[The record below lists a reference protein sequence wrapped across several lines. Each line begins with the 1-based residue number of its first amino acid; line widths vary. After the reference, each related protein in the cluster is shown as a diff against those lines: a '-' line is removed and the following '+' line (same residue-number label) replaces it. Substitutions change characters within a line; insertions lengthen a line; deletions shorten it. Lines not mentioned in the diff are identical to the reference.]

1 MKKILSIA
9 AALVIAAAFI
19 SCGDSSDSFDGSTD
33 TVITISSPKVTGK
46 AYPGVNYI
54 TWEPVTGAASYE
66 LYRSDDG
73 DSNKLLKVVNTLSA
87 GAELGYAD
95 IAAAGNNTALTI
107 ADGKT
112 YKYTVLAIGGNKAE
126 ANVNVPSR
134 AVYLKGNQS
143 SVSVKAIV
151 PAAGTSVGDFAAYKD
166 FLKKFEEKN
175 LAKNVVITKTQYNKK
190 TGSGWLG
197 YYVSY
202 PATAGLKF
210 AVAPIEETGVDANG
224 GYIGLDEISA
234 TTAGNYKEN
243 FTANASV
250 AVLGSGDKDIY
261 VKIESVAD
269 ALYQP
274 IVKKVGT
281 IEVKGINESKVT
293 GYVDPNTNEGVAV
306 TAKYRTAKTDKA
318 AATAEIYWS
327 PAELTETGK
336 ATDTTNYIVYR
347 KTTKDNN
354 DDYTVVAGVEGKP
367 AITAKKI
374 ATAGNGSTTVTVGNS
389 TEGTAT
395 GSVSGTASKDT
406 VATVYT
412 FTDTIDDVSATY
424 KYYVV
429 HKIGDLYGAAAN
441 VATLTWSALKTDV
454 PTIAINT
461 TVQKT
466 SSDKNELQILVK
478 KANAAQTLTLK
489 YATLTKDYKDSAITT
504 FTDFTN
510 TAKLENYAGD
520 NRTYVAYVP
529 VANYTDYVFQVEAT
543 ETGKDPAYAYDQF
556 SKLGDP
562 IKGNPQI
569 TVNADTTDSDGLK
582 YAVVIS
588 DSTVQGDVDNGIDS
602 FENYIYDVYKVTTSS
617 NRNFSNYVT
626 VTEEKIG
633 DKLTLSALSDANKTK
648 YNITGNTKE
657 QQTADSTGATKAT
670 YVGITAVTAPK
681 PVTGEDV
688 NKWNH
693 NDSVRFYVVKTLKTD
708 AKVTGSAAATSPAA
722 FKNVNVK

>member
-73 DSNKLLKVVNTLSA
+73 DANKLLKVINTLSV
-87 GAELGYAD
+87 GTTLGYAD
-95 IAAAGNNTALTI
+95 IAAADNNTALTI

-166 FLKKFEEKN
+166 FLKKFDEKN
-175 LAKNVVITKTQYNKK
+175 LAKNVVITKTQYNKY
-190 TGSGWLG
+190 TTVDTASGWLG

-210 AVAPIEETGVDANG
+210 AVASIEETGVDANG

-250 AVLGSGDKDIY
+250 ALLGSGDKDIY

-269 ALYQP
+269 KLYQP

-281 IEVKGINESKVT
+281 IEVKGINEDSATSDV
-293 GYVDPNTNEGVAV
+293 NAV
-306 TAKYRTAKTDKA
+306 YRTAKTDKA
-318 AATAEIYWS
+318 AATAEIYWT
-327 PAELTETGK
+327 PAKLTETGK
-336 ATDTTNYIVYR
+336 ETDTKNYIVYR

-367 AITAKKI
+367 AITAKKV

-389 TEGTAT
+389 AEGTAA

-406 VATVYT
+406 VKTVYT

-429 HKIGDLYGAAAN
+429 HKIDDLYGAAA
-441 VATLTWSALKTDV
+441 AAAELKWTPLTTGT

-461 TVQKT
+461 AVQK
-466 SSDKNELQILVK
+466 SASEKNELQILVK
-478 KANAAQTLTLK
+478 KADAAQTLTLK
-489 YATLTKDYKDSAITT
+489 YASLAKDYKDAAITT

-520 NRTYVAYVP
+520 NLTYVAYVT
-529 VANYTDYVFQVEAT
+529 VADYTDYVFQVEAT

-556 SKLGDP
+556 SKGGPALNGTP
-562 IKGNPQI
+562 
-569 TVNADTTDSDGLK
+569 TAYVTDDDDASDLK
-582 YAVVIS
+582 YGVVVT
-588 DSTVQGDVDNGIDS
+588 DSTVQTKFDAGLDS
-602 FENYIYDVYKVTTSS
+602 FENYTYVLYKVTTSA
-617 NRNFSNYVT
+617 NRYFEDYVT
-626 VTEEKIG
+626 VTEEKVGEITLG
-633 DKLTLSALSDANKTK
+633 ALTDANVTK
-648 YNITGNTKE
+648 YRIAGTTKEAAAADTTGN
-657 QQTADSTGATKAT
+657 TKAT
-670 YVGITAVTAPK
+670 YVSVTAVTAPK
-681 PVTGEDV
+681 PTDDANGKYAHTE
-688 NKWNH
+688 
-693 NDSVRFYVVKTLKTD
+693 SVRFYVVKTLKAD
-708 AKVTGSAAATSPAA
+708 AKTTSGAVAVTNATGK
-722 FKNVNVK
+722 FTNVKVK

>member
-33 TVITISSPKVTGK
+33 TVITISAPSVTGK

-54 TWEPVTGAASYE
+54 TWEPVVGAGKYE

-73 DSNKLLKVVNTLSA
+73 DKNVLLTTVTPADNAT
-87 GAELGYAD
+87 LGYAD

-112 YKYTVLAIGGNKAE
+112 YKYTVLAIGANATA

-134 AVYLKGNQS
+134 DVYLKGNKS

-151 PAAGTSVGDFAAYKD
+151 PAAGTSVADFAAYKD
-166 FLKKFEEKN
+166 FLKKFDEKN

-210 AVAPIEETGVDANG
+210 AVTSIEETGVDANG

-243 FTANASV
+243 FIANASV
-250 AVLGSGDKDIY
+250 ALLGSGDKDIY

-374 ATAGNGSTTVTVGNS
+374 ATAGNGTGTVTVGNS

-461 TVQKT
+461 TVEKT
-466 SSDKNELQILVK
+466 ATDKNELQILVK

-489 YATLTKDYKDSAITT
+489 YATLTRDYKDNPITT

-520 NRTYVAYVP
+520 NFTYVAYVP
-529 VANYTDYVFQVEAT
+529 VAYYTDYVFQVEAT
-543 ETGKDPAYAYDQF
+543 EIGKDPAYAYDQF
-556 SKLGDP
+556 SKGGPALND
-562 IKGNPQI
+562 NP
-569 TVNADTTDSDGLK
+569 TAYVTDDDDSSDLK
-582 YAVVIS
+582 YAVVVK
-588 DSTVQGDVDNGIDS
+588 DPTVQTKFEAGTDS
-602 FENYIYDVYKVTTSS
+602 FENYTYVLYKVTTAA
-617 NRNFSNYVT
+617 NRYFENYVT
-626 VTEEKIG
+626 VTEEKVGEITLG
-633 DKLTLSALSDANKTK
+633 ALTDDNVTK
-648 YNITGNTKE
+648 YRIAGTTKETAAGDTTGN
-657 QQTADSTGATKAT
+657 TKAT
-670 YVGITAVTAPK
+670 YVSITAVTAPK
-681 PVTGEDV
+681 PTDDANGKYAHTE
-688 NKWNH
+688 
-693 NDSVRFYVVKTLKTD
+693 SVRFYVVKTFRTD
-708 AKVTGSAAATSPAA
+708 AKTTSGAVAVTDATGK
-722 FKNVNVK
+722 FTNVKVK